1 VLFGLDLGARHSKIL
16 KNALRADAQHDRL
29 PYLFGKQGIIGM
41 EFIAYIDP
49 GAGLLIWQA
58 VVSAVIGLLF
68 YLKKTREFLF
78 AFFRRIFGRNK
89 PE

>member
-1 VLFGLDLGARHSKIL
+1 
-16 KNALRADAQHDRL
+16 
-29 PYLFGKQGIIGM
+29 M